1 MNRFRRL
8 LFRVLSSSKRIAALG
23 YALLTTRFDR
33 EMHAIAI
40 ARHRNLGHAGM
51 SRSDYA
57 LRRGIHRLEKGL
69 VMRPRAAVF
78 ALDYINDVVER
89 FAVAARAPEH
99 DQQELC
105 WARDVLSRYFAAVD
119 DHPSLARVRSQWGV
133 LAPKL
138 TEGGASPFLRKQ
150 LGDCPV
156 GFDQFL
162 ALSQFRYSTRHF
174 QTRSVGRRLVEQ
186 ALAAAV
192 EAPSACNRQP
202 YQYRVYLSPTE
213 AAEIA
218 SLAVGT
224 AGYAENIPALVV
236 LLGDFSAIEGERDRH
251 VPYVDA
257 ALSAMQFML
266 ALETLGLASC
276 AINWP
281 DIESRERA
289 MAKRL
294 ELPPFLRPVMLI
306 ALGYPQADALVP
318 FSSKK
323 NIQLISQIFDGT

>member
-8 LFRVLSSSKRIAALG
+8 IFRVLSSSKRIAALG
-23 YALLTTRFDR
+23 YALLSTRFDR
-33 EMHAIAI
+33 EMHAIAF
-40 ARHRNLGHAGM
+40 ARHRNLGNSGA

-69 VMRPRAAVF
+69 VMQPRAAVF
-78 ALDYINDVVER
+78 GLDYINDVLKR
-89 FAVAARAPEH
+89 FAVAVRTPEH
-99 DQQELC
+99 DQHELR
-105 WARDVLSRYFAAVD
+105 WAHDVLARYFSVVA
-119 DHPSLARVRSQWGV
+119 DHPSLALARSQWGA
-133 LAPKL
+133 LAPKF
-138 TEGGASPFLRKQ
+138 TAGGAAPFPRAQ

-174 QTRSVGRRLVEQ
+174 RTKSVDRCLVEQ
-186 ALAAAV
+186 ALTAAV

-202 YQYRVYLSPTE
+202 YRYLVYLSPTE

-281 DIESRERA
+281 DIEPRERA

-294 ELPPFLRPVMLI
+294 DLPPFLRPVMLI
-306 ALGYPQADALVP
+306 ALGYPQVDAFVP
-318 FSSKK
+318 FSQKK
-323 NIQLISQIFDGT
+323 SIHLISRIFDGT